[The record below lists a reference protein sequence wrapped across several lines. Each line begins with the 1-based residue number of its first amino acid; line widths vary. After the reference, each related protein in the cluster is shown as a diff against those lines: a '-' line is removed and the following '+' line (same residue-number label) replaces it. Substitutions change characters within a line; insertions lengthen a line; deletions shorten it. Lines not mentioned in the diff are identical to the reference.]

1 MNFEA
6 SAAAASSDIRTT
18 ETVTT
23 LEPIPMAHTNQ
34 IVAHLEPQREVVPF
48 ILLFFLQK
56 PRNSVILMIIFK
68 NFIVCKVQNLGF

>member
-1 MNFEA
+1 MLIDQTTNQRLTMNFEA
-6 SAAAASSDIRTT
+6 SAAAAPSDIRTT

-48 ILLFFLQK
+48 ILYFFTKICQEIQLF
-56 PRNSVILMIIFK
+56 
-68 NFIVCKVQNLGF
+68 